1 MSKLFEVVIIILCL
15 VSIGNYILNG
25 ILDFYTRFKF
35 SKIHGIVAFWSSNY
49 GNHVAW
55 IKIPLWLM
63 LGISIIS
70 FICMII

>member
-1 MSKLFEVVIIILCL
+1 MNKLFEVAIFILCL
-15 VSIGNYILNG
+15 VGIGSYVLLG

-35 SKIHGIVAFWSSNY
+35 SKIHGKVAFWSSNY
-49 GNHVAW
+49 GHHVAW